1 MSKGV
6 YMKEKVAEFIN
17 IVYGFRKT
25 LLVLIL
31 YVVGILFR
39 LRGLIDGGQ
48 MVDLFKGITIA
59 FMTANSF
66 EHMTETVKTYINS
79 KGQTVTDAEPEVAEG
94 GPAGDPQAASTS
106 K

>member
-1 MSKGV
+1 
-6 YMKEKVAEFIN
+6 MKEKAAEAIN
-17 IVYGFRKT
+17 ILFGFRKT

-31 YVVGILFR
+31 YIVGILFR
-39 LRGLIDGGQ
+39 LKGLIDGAQ

-66 EHMTETVKTYINS
+66 EHATTTVRSYMDAQ
-79 KGQTVTDAEPEVAEG
+79 GRQVTDAEPGVATG
-94 GPAGDPQAASTS
+94 GPAGDPQAGSTS